1 MSRDNQQTTNNNK
14 AEISMTLQSFLRAL
28 GAPVQDAE
36 EGGRM
41 ERPSRAQ
48 IPIYTYFLPRRNN
61 THLPTLP
68 IHVCLHSELTPLAVA
83 LETFE
88 LFSQD
93 LPSQNLGF
101 IDPKAATVE
110 LTIAGRDLT
119 VHQSPSILS
128 SNRAGGTTG
137 AGAFHQPPAPRY

>member
-1 MSRDNQQTTNNNK
+1 MQ
-14 AEISMTLQSFLRAL
+14 E
-28 GAPVQDAE
+28 
-36 EGGRM
+36 
-41 ERPSRAQ
+41 PSR
-48 IPIYTYFLPRRNN
+48 
-61 THLPTLP
+61 
-68 IHVCLHSELTPLAVA
+68 LTPLAVA

-88 LFSQD
+88 LFAQD

-101 IDPKAATVE
+101 IDPKAAAVE

-137 AGAFHQPPAPRY
+137 AGAFHQPPASRY